1 MNRLFKNKIFQKKNW
16 LVIIVFSAFYIT
28 LQGQERDFTPPDS
41 SKYTFKNESIGNF
54 PKKPDDVLYNFKV
67 SGEYRFFS
75 TFTVQ
80 KENYVLNEIINDTA
94 RKRNLFIGD
103 DSQLPNLT
111 LNFSGRPSKNTN
123 WGFDLFAFQFLDG
136 QLGQTYGNGQ

>member
-1 MNRLFKNKIFQKKNW
+1 M
-16 LVIIVFSAFYIT
+16 
-28 LQGQERDFTPPDS
+28 
-41 SKYTFKNESIGNF
+41 
-54 PKKPDDVLYNFKV
+54 
-67 SGEYRFFS
+67 
-75 TFTVQ
+75 
-80 KENYVLNEIINDTA
+80 NEIINDTA

-136 QLGQTYGNGQ
+136 QLGQTYGNGQVSNANRPSVFNPLGGTRLATNLGLQLGINLYGNFETDHGVFGIKTGGIHWVSISDLTLAGFTGYNRFVLFERNPWDPVN